1 MSVSDTGRQLQD
13 FASEGRLVNNGP
25 DVVPYHSDPSSYSTA
40 IISSSSKKYDN
51 RSSEQR
57 PLLGR
62 NRSRNMESCS
72 DSEYG
77 SGNVF
82 DDPEFAAIIRSVEQA
97 IDHGILP
104 QRIYQGSSGS
114 YFVKNKEGVSGLYYF
129 DNTIFRRVDKKSLIF

>member
-1 MSVSDTGRQLQD
+1 MSVSDPGRQLLD
-13 FASEGRLVNNGP
+13 FASESHQNGP
-25 DVVPYHSDPSSYSTA
+25 DVVPYHADPSSYSTA
-40 IISSSSKKYDN
+40 IISSSGKKYDN

-77 SGNVF
+77 SGNVI

-114 YFVKNKEGVSGLYYF
+114 YFVKNKEGVSCCILYCLYDHL
-129 DNTIFRRVDKKSLIF
+129 DNVD

>member
-1 MSVSDTGRQLQD
+1 MSVAEPGRQLVD
-13 FASEGRLVNNGP
+13 FVSESRINGP
-25 DVVPYHSDPSSYSTA
+25 DVVPYHADPYSTA
-40 IISSSSKKYDN
+40 IISGSTKTKKFDN

-62 NRSRNMESCS
+62 SRSRNMESCS

-77 SGNVF
+77 SNVI

-97 IDHGILP
+97 IDNDILP

-114 YFVKNKEGVSGLYYF
+114 YFVKNKEGVS
-129 DNTIFRRVDKKSLIF
+129 I